1 MWTLWIIKREAMSK
15 YTKSLTAEQLIQYIA
30 IDRPE
35 MSHDKVKWQRDHY
48 IKICLEW
55 LEENVHNDRTNNL

>member
-1 MWTLWIIKREAMSK
+1 MSA
-15 YTKSLTAEQLIQYIA
+15 YTKALTAEQLIQYIA

-55 LEENVHNDRTNNL
+55 LEENVNVDTVDRK

>member
-1 MWTLWIIKREAMSK
+1 MSK
-15 YTKSLTAEQLIQYIA
+15 YTKALTAEQLIQYIA

-55 LEENVHNDRTNNL
+55 LEENVNILPENDIPKDKDVST

>member
-1 MWTLWIIKREAMSK
+1 MSK

-48 IKICLEW
+48 NDEYWEK
-55 LEENVHNDRTNNL
+55 VHNDRTNNL